1 MYIHKKTWSQS
12 CRSFHVLRPSHCPE
26 CRNEQRW
33 KPHVDVY
40 IIPPPSQRA
49 FARSQRG
56 LYIIHL
62 VGRPHCFVLDNLIGT
77 CEIHESSKPKRQLRL
92 YLCICIPT
100 LAQSWAFS
108 KDYGAKIVIIS
119 EYCIKK
125 ERNFLKMLWVDVWL
139 AVKLWL
145 LPLCLYKNKKLFQ
158 QLQLPLLKT
167 ILRCFC
173 KMAWHLY
180 CSNRT
185 NIQRARHQY
194 ISLYCS

>member
-1 MYIHKKTWSQS
+1 MRLVPRVK
-12 CRSFHVLRPSHCPE
+12 
-26 CRNEQRW
+26 
-33 KPHVDVY
+33 
-40 IIPPPSQRA
+40 A
-49 FARSQRG
+49 FALPRMSKRAT
-56 LYIIHL
+56 LKAPRRCVYNSSSLPTSI
-62 VGRPHCFVLDNLIGT
+62 C
-77 CEIHESSKPKRQLRL
+77 SKPKRAVYNTPCRASPLLCSWQLNWNLRDSRIVKTKAYSYAL
-92 YLCICIPT
+92 ICICRPDLLPSCGLSARVT
-100 LAQSWAFS
+100 V
-108 KDYGAKIVIIS
+108 AKIVIIS